1 MTGGLLQMVISGQQ
15 DIYLTIDPQIT
26 FFKKVYRRHTNFA
39 TELLEILSEQ
49 PANFD
54 NKVSFI
60 LNRGDAIH
68 RCYFEIT
75 LPTYSFSDQYITNQN
90 YINKKALDTL
100 NLQNKLL
107 LVKDQ
112 YTNLKGYVDVEIQL
126 YRILYN
132 YLETDNVTI
141 NNLKDQVVRFN
152 FKNKLSKDLYKNKI
166 DELIYVNID
175 MSGYINALTKLITTA
190 TSYDQTK
197 FISKT
202 QIKSDLESIYNLML
216 KYLNTYNDDINLI
229 NMILADKQQ
238 PNQINFNFAEYL
250 GHNFFENIS
259 LEIGGQQFDSY
270 TKDILH
276 ISQMHSV
283 QPDLMDNYLEM
294 IGHVPELLDY
304 NDLPKGGRKILV
316 PLNFWFNKNAGAS
329 LPLVAMQYS
338 SVVINAKIADV
349 TKIICFENY
358 EYNFND
364 ITTISIDNIAERY
377 ILNSN
382 LLFSSKTYN
391 IEDNLIIYKCALINT
406 ELLKL
411 KFPDM
416 SSSEI
421 NVVLTNNGEQLTL
434 NQITKI
440 LQPNLSDQEIS
451 QINGPGDNG
460 NITQWVINKAQWIKF
475 LSNIK
480 SPIYS
485 GFIYKI
491 MSYYPYINYNLY
503 TSLVSVPEI
512 KLICESVFMDDV
524 ERAKFAGSKLEYV
537 VERYD
542 DDEFIIRNKNF
553 FDCEISFTN
562 PCKELIWYIQPHLF
576 IDGFSEF
583 GQNLSLNFNTKDYF
597 INDVIT
603 KQKIVLN
610 QQDLLLD
617 KVDSNYYTY
626 LLSYKYLNNILPEGL
641 YYHSFCLY
649 PEETQPSGTANFRVI
664 KGKQYTVNFN
674 LLWLNEYTEQL
685 KTIFNTTEEV
695 NNKSALTLKI
705 IGKIYDLFIVTNGKA
720 DLIFK

>member
-39 TELLEILSEQ
+39 TELLEMLPEQ
-49 PANFD
+49 PADFD

-75 LPTYSFSDQYITNQN
+75 LPSYSFSDQYITNQN
-90 YINKKALDTL
+90 YINKKELDIL

-107 LVKDQ
+107 FLKDK
-112 YTNLKGYVDVEIQL
+112 YANLKGFVDVEIQL
-126 YRILYN
+126 YRILHS
-132 YLETDNVTI
+132 YLDTDNVTI
-141 NNLKDQVVRFN
+141 NNLKDQVIRFN
-152 FKNKLSKDLYKNKI
+152 YKNKLSKDLYKNKI
-166 DELIYVNID
+166 DEFIYILID
-175 MSGYINALTKLITTA
+175 MSGYINGLTKLIANTT
-190 TSYDQTK
+190 TYDPIK

-202 QIKSDLESIYNLML
+202 KIKSDLELMYNQMIKHLDT
-216 KYLNTYNDDINLI
+216 YVDYINTINFELDDK
-229 NMILADKQQ
+229 KQT
-238 PNQINFNFAEYL
+238 NQIKFNFAEYL

-259 LEIGGQQFDSY
+259 LEIGGQEFDFY

-276 ISQMHSV
+276 INQMHSIH
-283 QPDLMDNYLEM
+283 PDLMDNYLEM
-294 IGHVPELLDY
+294 IGHVPELTDY

-316 PLNFWFNKNAGAS
+316 PLIFWFNKNAGAS

-349 TKIICFENY
+349 TKIICFDNY
-358 EYNFND
+358 EHNFNEV
-364 ITTISIDNIAERY
+364 TSVTIENTGERF
-377 ILNSN
+377 ILNTN
-382 LLFSSKTYN
+382 LLFSDKTYN
-391 IEDNLIIYKCALINT
+391 IIDNLIIYRCELINK
-406 ELLKL
+406 ELLKI

-416 SSSEI
+416 SDSEI
-421 NVVLTNNGEQLTL
+421 DIILTNNGEELTL
-434 NQITKI
+434 NEITKI
-440 LQPNLSDQEIS
+440 LNPNLTNYELS
-451 QINGPGDNG
+451 QINGIDG
-460 NITQWVINKAQWIKF
+460 IVTQWVINKTQWIKF
-475 LSNIK
+475 LANIK
-480 SPIYS
+480 NPLYS
-485 GFIYKI
+485 SFIYKV

-503 TSLVSVPEI
+503 ASMVTVPEI
-512 KLICESVFMDDV
+512 KLIYESVFMDDV

-537 VERYD
+537 IERYVN
-542 DDEFIIRNKNF
+542 DEFVIRNKNF

-562 PCKELIWYIQPHLF
+562 PCKELIWYIQPQLF

-583 GQNLSLNFNTKDYF
+583 EQNLSLKFNIKDYF
-597 INDVIT
+597 INEMIT

-626 LLSYKYLNNILPEGL
+626 LLSYKYLNNILLEGI

-674 LLWLNEYTEQL
+674 PLWLNEYIEQL
-685 KTIFNTTEEV
+685 KTMFTTDEV

-705 IGKIYDLFIVTNGKA
+705 IGKIYDLFIVTKGKA
-720 DLIFK
+720 DLIFN